1 MTGRA
6 MTGRVMGSRLGAML
20 RRDLAILLLGGRRGG
35 TMLPLLFFLAV
46 AMLFPFAV
54 GPDPKLLAR
63 TGGGVIWV
71 AALLAAILPLDRL
84 IEPDLEMGM
93 FDQWS
98 LRGLAEEWIV
108 AVRVV
113 AHWLSFGPPLML
125 AALPAAALLGLE
137 ARTIGLVELGLL
149 AGTPGL
155 AALGVTV
162 AALTAGLRGGAAL
175 GGLLVI
181 PLAVPL
187 LVFGAGSLA
196 PGGETGIA
204 LTAAA
209 SLVLL
214 ALAPFAG
221 GAAVRSARG

>member
-1 MTGRA
+1 MN
-6 MTGRVMGSRLGAML
+6 GAFLQLL
-20 RRDLAILLLGGRRGG
+20 RRDLGQLLLGGRSRQGGGG

-84 IEPDLEMGM
+84 IEPDIELGF
-93 FDQWS
+93 FDQWA
-98 LRGLAEEWIV
+98 LRGIAEEWIV
-108 AVRVV
+108 IVRVL

-125 AALPAAALLGLE
+125 AAIPAAALLGIDGPTL
-137 ARTIGLVELGLL
+137 RLVELGLL

-175 GGLLVI
+175 AGLLVI

-196 PGGETGIA
+196 TGGTIGIA
-204 LTAAA
+204 LTAAV

-214 ALAPFAG
+214 AIAPFAA
-221 GAAVRSARG
+221 GAAVRAARG

>member
-1 MTGRA
+1 M
-6 MTGRVMGSRLGAML
+6 SRLAALL
-20 RRDLAILLLGGRRGG
+20 RRDLALLLFGRRGG
-35 TMLPLLFFLAV
+35 AVLPVLFFLAV

-54 GPDPKLLAR
+54 GPDAPLLAR

-84 IEPDLEMGM
+84 IEPDIELGM
-93 FDQWS
+93 FDQW
-98 LRGLAEEWIV
+98 
-108 AVRVV
+108 AVRVL

-125 AALPAAALLGLE
+125 AALISAALLGLD
-137 ARTIGLVELGLL
+137 AQALRTVELGLL

-187 LVFGAGSLA
+187 LIFGAGSLST
-196 PGGETGIA
+196 GGAGGIA
-204 LTAAA
+204 LTAAV

-214 ALAPFAG
+214 AIAPFAA
-221 GAAVRSARG
+221 GAAIRAARG

>member
-1 MTGRA
+1 VNGQLLA
-6 MTGRVMGSRLGAML
+6 LL
-20 RRDLAILLLGGRRGG
+20 RRDLGLLLTGGRRGSA
-35 TMLPLLFFLAV
+35 MLPLLFFLAV

-54 GPDPKLLAR
+54 GPDGPLLER
-63 TGGGVIWV
+63 TGGGVIWI

-84 IEPDLEMGM
+84 VEPDIELGM
-93 FDQWS
+93 FDQWA
-98 LRGLAEEWIV
+98 LRGISEELV
-108 AVRVV
+108 LAVRIL

-125 AALPAAALLGLE
+125 AALPAAVLLGLDG
-137 ARTIGLVELGLL
+137 ATLGLVELGLL

-175 GGLLVI
+175 AGLLVI

-187 LVFGAGSLA
+187 LIFGAGSLST
-196 PGGETGIA
+196 GGEGGIA
-204 LTAAA
+204 LTGAV

-214 ALAPFAG
+214 AIAPFAG
-221 GAAVRSARG
+221 AAAVRAARS

>member
-1 MTGRA
+1 MS
-6 MTGRVMGSRLGAML
+6 GRVTTLL
-20 RRDLAILLLGGRRGG
+20 RRDLARLVLGGRGG
-35 TMLPLLFFLAV
+35 GALMPVLFFVSV
-46 AMLFPFAV
+46 AILYPFAV
-54 GPDPKLLAR
+54 GPDAQLLAR

-84 IEPDLEMGM
+84 VEPDIEQGL
-93 FDQWS
+93 FDQWA
-98 LRGLAEEWIV
+98 LRGISEELVI
-108 AVRVV
+108 AVRVL

-125 AALPAAALLGLE
+125 AALLSAALLGLE
-137 ARTIGLVELGLL
+137 GATLRTLELGLL

-175 GGLLVI
+175 AGLLVI
-181 PLAVPL
+181 PMAVPVL
-187 LVFGAGSLA
+187 IFGAGSLSS
-196 PGGETGIA
+196 GGESGLA

-214 ALAPFAG
+214 AIAPFAG
-221 GAAVRSARG
+221 GAAVRAARR